1 MQSLS
6 GGSRSKKN
14 IHLEMNSHLTFFSVF
29 ISLAG
34 INKQIAVDAVYI
46 PVVSSSEPQAVGLP
60 QDPHGNTM
68 LSCLSSGFLCPLSNT
83 ANNSEETLPRPGS
96 HCGGDN
102 VHSGSICRHMH
113 LLHLIFKMC
122 VFWVFFPAEEI
133 LATASELEDTHVVC
147 ILDLCHLGGDKVEV
161 MISKVY
167 RLTEVS
173 LD

>member
-1 MQSLS
+1 
-6 GGSRSKKN
+6 
-14 IHLEMNSHLTFFSVF
+14 
-29 ISLAG
+29 
-34 INKQIAVDAVYI
+34 
-46 PVVSSSEPQAVGLP
+46 
-60 QDPHGNTM
+60 
-68 LSCLSSGFLCPLSNT
+68 
-83 ANNSEETLPRPGS
+83 
-96 HCGGDN
+96 
-102 VHSGSICRHMH
+102 MH

-122 VFWVFFPAEEI
+122 VVFFFPAEEI

>member
-1 MQSLS
+1 
-6 GGSRSKKN
+6 
-14 IHLEMNSHLTFFSVF
+14 MNSHLTFFSVF

-34 INKQIAVDAVYI
+34 INKQIAVDAMYI

-102 VHSGSICRHMH
+102 VHSGSICWHMH

-122 VFWVFFPAEEI
+122 VFWVFFLQRKSWQLP
-133 LATASELEDTHVVC
+133 
-147 ILDLCHLGGDKVEV
+147 
-161 MISKVY
+161 
-167 RLTEVS
+167 VS
-173 LD
+173 LKTHMSCASLTFVTWVEIRWKSWSARCTGWRRFLLTRRYTRASAACKYQH